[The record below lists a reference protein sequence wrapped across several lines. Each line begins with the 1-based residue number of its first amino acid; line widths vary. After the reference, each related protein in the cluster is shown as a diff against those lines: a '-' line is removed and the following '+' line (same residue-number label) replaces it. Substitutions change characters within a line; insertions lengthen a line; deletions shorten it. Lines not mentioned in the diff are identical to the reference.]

1 MSSLTNRWTLV
12 CFMQQGVRFTQM
24 WFFAGTDL
32 ITHRQRETERDRE
45 RQRDRQRETERQ
57 TERDR
62 ERESIFEFNNILIM
76 VEKDVVLINT
86 VKATLLQHKL
96 PVTIVLHTQNKKCCP
111 KHFVKELF

>member
-1 MSSLTNRWTLV
+1 MEKMPFLSTTNI
-12 CFMQQGVRFTQM
+12 CFYDEQIS
-24 WFFAGTDL
+24 WSN
-32 ITHRQRETERDRE
+32 REGERE
-45 RQRDRQRETERQ
+45 RERE
-57 TERDR
+57 R